1 MKLSKLFVVALMVG
15 SLGVLGCGDDD
26 GGTAGSGGN
35 GTAGSGGNGTA
46 GSGGN
51 GTAGSGGSAGSGGT
65 NGAVCPADADI
76 LCANCTGQQLNDCR
90 ADVFACNAFPLAACE
105 TCIEDSDPGCP

>member
-1 MKLSKLFVVALMVG
+1 MKLSKLFVVALTVG
-15 SLGVLGCGDDD
+15 SLAVLGCGDDD
-26 GGTAGSGGN
+26 G
-35 GTAGSGGNGTA
+35 GTA